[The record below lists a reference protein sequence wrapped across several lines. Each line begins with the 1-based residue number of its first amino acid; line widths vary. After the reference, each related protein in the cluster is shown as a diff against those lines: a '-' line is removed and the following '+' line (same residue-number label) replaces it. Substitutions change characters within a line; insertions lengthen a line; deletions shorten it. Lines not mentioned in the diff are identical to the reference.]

1 MTTDEKT
8 LLLRIQSLNLT
19 AGVDPQTKAV
29 IDRNGIGPTREYI
42 QAYFSATPQ
51 KKKACAQVLGEVFQF
66 SLRSFAEDRCFA
78 IAYVAYELML
88 ESVHVRD
95 AGWHLVL
102 GPFFLENL
110 PALSA
115 APAPRCA
122 CAFLARL
129 PRTLNWRLQLIKSQ
143 RPIKKDEYV
152 SSSLRLH
159 IVALM
164 LSLRLQELVQMLS
177 EKKLFSSV
185 YCCELLKLCR
195 EGHAGR
201 SN

>member
-42 QAYFSATPQ
+42 QSYFSATPQ
-51 KKKACAQVLGEVFQF
+51 KKKACAQVLGEVFQS

-78 IAYVAYELML
+78 ISYVAYELMI
-88 ESVHVRD
+88 ESIHVRD

-102 GPFFLENL
+102 GPFFLEML
-110 PALSA
+110 PALAA

-122 CAFLARL
+122 SAHLLATAR
-129 PRTLNWRLQLIKSQ
+129 
-143 RPIKKDEYV
+143 
-152 SSSLRLH
+152 
-159 IVALM
+159 AL
-164 LSLRLQELVQMLS
+164 
-177 EKKLFSSV
+177 
-185 YCCELLKLCR
+185 
-195 EGHAGR
+195 
-201 SN
+201 

>member
-78 IAYVAYELML
+78 ISYVAYELML

-122 CAFLARL
+122 
-129 PRTLNWRLQLIKSQ
+129 
-143 RPIKKDEYV
+143 
-152 SSSLRLH
+152 
-159 IVALM
+159 
-164 LSLRLQELVQMLS
+164 
-177 EKKLFSSV
+177 
-185 YCCELLKLCR
+185 
-195 EGHAGR
+195 
-201 SN
+201 